1 MTPFGLK
8 LSQLRREAHLSQKEA
23 AIKLGVSAAYLSA
36 LEHGRKGTPS
46 FVFIQRVITLF
57 NIIWDDA
64 DDLMRLAQLSRPKLV
79 IDTRNLKEA
88 ASRFVYD
95 LADNIH
101 HLNDQDI
108 AALASLLSNLL
119 DKKKK

>member
-8 LSQLRREAHLSQKEA
+8 LRQLRHEAHLDQKET

-36 LEHGRKGTPS
+36 LERGRKGAPS
-46 FVFIQRVITLF
+46 FVFVQRVIALF

-64 DDLMRLAQLSRPKLV
+64 DELMRLARLSHPKLV
-79 IDTRNLKEA
+79 IDTRNLEET
-88 ASRFVYD
+88 ASRLVYD

-108 AALASLLSNLL
+108 SALASLLSNLL
-119 DKKKK
+119 DKKRQ

>member
-8 LSQLRREAHLSQKEA
+8 LRQLRREAHLSQKET

-36 LEHGRKGTPS
+36 LEHGRKGAPS
-46 FVFIQRVITLF
+46 FVFVQRVIALF

-64 DDLMRLAQLSRPKLV
+64 DELMQLAQLSHPKLV
-79 IDTRNLKEA
+79 IDTRNLEET
-88 ASRFVYD
+88 ASCFIYD